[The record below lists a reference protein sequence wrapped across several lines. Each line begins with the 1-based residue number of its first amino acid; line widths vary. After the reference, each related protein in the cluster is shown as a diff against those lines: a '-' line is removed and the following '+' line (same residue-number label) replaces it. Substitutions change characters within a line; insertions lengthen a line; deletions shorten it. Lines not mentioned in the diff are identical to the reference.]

1 MQILI
6 DCPNISSKTAGE
18 NPDQFYGCQPQGK
31 INPCTFFMVIVS
43 PFFCYSM
50 QSRRKL
56 FDKKAGLLQNLQQPL
71 DIDKQ

>member
-1 MQILI
+1 
-6 DCPNISSKTAGE
+6 
-18 NPDQFYGCQPQGK
+18 
-31 INPCTFFMVIVS
+31 MVIVL

>member
-1 MQILI
+1 
-6 DCPNISSKTAGE
+6 
-18 NPDQFYGCQPQGK
+18 
-31 INPCTFFMVIVS
+31 MVAVP

-50 QSRRKL
+50 QSGRKL